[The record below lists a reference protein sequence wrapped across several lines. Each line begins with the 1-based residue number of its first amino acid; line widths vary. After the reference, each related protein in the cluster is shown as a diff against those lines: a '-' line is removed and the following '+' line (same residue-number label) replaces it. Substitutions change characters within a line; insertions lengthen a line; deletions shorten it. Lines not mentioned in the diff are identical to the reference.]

1 MDRIQNFRDLIVWR
15 KAIAFAKEVYRLTRE
30 FPPDERFGLTNQARR
45 AAVSVSS
52 NIAEGHAR
60 QGREF
65 THFLSV
71 ARGSL
76 AEAESQLLLAVEL
89 GFIAAEKI
97 KPAMELAG
105 EVQRMAAALT
115 RKLRERVGEDTNRG

>member
-1 MDRIQNFRDLIVWR
+1 MSERIRSFEDLLIWQ
-15 KAIAFAKEVYRLTRE
+15 KAIAFAKEVYSLTRRWPKE
-30 FPPDERFGLTNQARR
+30 EQFGLISQVRE

-65 THFLSV
+65 AHFLSI

-76 AEAESQLLLAVEL
+76 AEAASQLILGVEL
-89 GFIAAEKI
+89 GYSQRHEIA
-97 KPAMELAG
+97 PARELAG
-105 EVQRMAAALT
+105 EIRRMAVAIT
-115 RKLRERVGEDTNRG
+115 GKLPPNR